1 MTSNENSICDGSLL
15 TTKSQFPPLLGCC
28 IKTGT
33 DATTIMSCDH
43 KLIYFKISS
52 HNDDFTNISWSKYW
66 QFWKW
71 RNGFCW
77 LYSCKH
83 FLSCMWMSKAK
94 LYVVKKKLQ
103 INTARHL
110 NDQKTKSRLN
120 PVCIEIVTLIL
131 NFIKVSN
138 GHRVGVYL
146 KALHEQLFA
155 LLYVLDGPN
164 PVEECTLIDFRERF
178 HTSQIWHSNFP
189 LITKVYLHSAF

>member
-1 MTSNENSICDGSLL
+1 M
-15 TTKSQFPPLLGCC
+15 PLL
-28 IKTGT
+28 ISLE
-33 DATTIMSCDH
+33 A
-43 KLIYFKISS
+43 KIDNSGHGEMVS
-52 HNDDFTNISWSKYW
+52 VGFIHANISD
-66 QFWKW
+66 
-71 RNGFCW
+71 
-77 LYSCKH
+77 LA
-83 FLSCMWMSKAK
+83 WMSKAFYM
-94 LYVVKKKLQ
+94 LSERNC
-103 INTARHL
+103 NTARHL

-120 PVCIEIVTLIL
+120 PVCIEIITLIL